1 MKSCFLSNSMFDWL
15 ILYFALLYIS
25 FLFQLLGVVKLT
37 RKWINMTSRQQ
48 CWEPHLESLNTMVP
62 WYFCIWYS
70 KLCLFIACLHLK
82 HGGFEG
88 KGTWYVIKHDNF
100 SVNRSPV
107 PFSLIGTDHG
117 LEHQNHPV
125 GVLRGIKGISNGL
138 AAFDEC
144 FMITGEM
151 FIP

>member
-1 MKSCFLSNSMFDWL
+1 MLNYAC
-15 ILYFALLYIS
+15 LLPVYIS
-25 FLFQLLGVVKLT
+25 
-37 RKWINMTSRQQ
+37 NM
-48 CWEPHLESLNTMVP
+48 VD
-62 WYFCIWYS
+62 
-70 KLCLFIACLHLK
+70 LK
-82 HGGFEG
+82 E
-88 KGTWYVIKHDNF
+88 KVRGTWYVIKHDNF

-125 GVLRGIKGISNGL
+125 GVLRGIKGITNGL

-151 FIP
+151 FIS